1 MRSVFRKISCQSIQ
15 IISKRVSLANVKNN
29 FPLQNSYWLVLS
41 FDVDPSYTV
50 KKKKKKVIYTYTGG
64 HHVKNVIKK
73 LWGFI
78 SKARASAFES
88 IEASYLYPT
97 LSSSI

>member
-1 MRSVFRKISCQSIQ
+1 MLRIIFLCKIATGLSSLLMLTHHIQ
-15 IISKRVSLANVKNN
+15 L
-29 FPLQNSYWLVLS
+29 
-41 FDVDPSYTV
+41 
-50 KKKKKKVIYTYTGG
+50 KKKKKVIYTYTGG

>member
-1 MRSVFRKISCQSIQ
+1 MATGLSSLLMLTHHIQ
-15 IISKRVSLANVKNN
+15 L
-29 FPLQNSYWLVLS
+29 
-41 FDVDPSYTV
+41 
-50 KKKKKKVIYTYTGG
+50 KKKKKVIYTGG

-97 LSSSI
+97 LSSCI

>member
-1 MRSVFRKISCQSIQ
+1 MATGLSSLLMLTHLIQ
-15 IISKRVSLANVKNN
+15 
-29 FPLQNSYWLVLS
+29 F
-41 FDVDPSYTV
+41 
-50 KKKKKKVIYTYTGG
+50 KKKKKKVIYTGG

-97 LSSSI
+97 LSSCI